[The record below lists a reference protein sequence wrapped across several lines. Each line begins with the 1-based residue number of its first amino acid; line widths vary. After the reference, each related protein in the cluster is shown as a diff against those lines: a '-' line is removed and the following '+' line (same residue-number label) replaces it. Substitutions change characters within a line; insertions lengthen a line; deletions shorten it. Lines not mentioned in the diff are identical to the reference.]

1 VLAAH
6 APLRWGSLK
15 VGLSWALA
23 GVCCSSWLGAIAATA
38 PSPAPAEEAVRQ
50 ELSRAILAEDP
61 ERARLLNEI
70 AHSGSTI
77 AQEVLTAWTRDG
89 VYLYDGSG
97 AAKIPLLLEET
108 PDSEGKARAIR
119 IDTGR
124 FLAGP
129 DGHDLRLAA
138 ADLGAADTDMKL
150 RQTIQRA
157 LDTLALADPNPET
170 RRSAASK
177 LGNSAK
183 PQYLAVLEDRLA
195 IESHGEVR
203 RTLGEAI
210 ALLHLADTNPAVQL
224 QAVRGLAAANA
235 LGAYDVLKRL
245 AASTNASPE
254 VTRAADLAARSIAL
268 HLDWVNF
275 FGTVF
280 RGLSLGSILLVVAL
294 GLAITFGLM
303 NIINMAHGEMIAVGA
318 YTTYLIQNLFGAGF
332 AFSIALPLRLWGKPL
347 AFGLHLPGLNAS
359 GGLYESYFLVALPL
373 SFFTAAAAGL
383 VLERTVVRFLYR
395 RPLESLLATWGVSL
409 VMQQLFR
416 MVFGANNVQVS
427 SPAWLQGNFTIND
440 VMFGYNRV
448 FVIVF
453 AVLIVLGTWFMLAK
467 TRRGLLIRAVMQ
479 NRDMAA
485 CLGVR
490 ADHVNLMTFAFGSGL
505 AGLAGAF
512 LSQIGNVG
520 PGLGQSYIVDS
531 FMTVVVGGV
540 GSIVGTVY
548 SAVGIGTT
556 DQILQQALGSPV
568 LGKIIVLGAII
579 LFLQWKPGG
588 LFPTRNRGLD

>member
-1 VLAAH
+1 MKFGITRALGLACCC
-6 APLRWGSLK
+6 LRFGS
-15 VGLSWALA
+15 AA
-23 GVCCSSWLGAIAATA
+23 ADSSSLPT
-38 PSPAPAEEAVRQ
+38 AEEGVRR
-50 ELSRAILAEDP
+50 ELCQAILAEGS
-61 ERARLLNEI
+61 ERASLLNEI
-70 AHSGSTI
+70 ARSGSKV
-77 AQEVLTAWTRDG
+77 AHDVLTAWTRDG
-89 VYLYDGSG
+89 IYLYDGPDSV
-97 AAKIPLLLEET
+97 KIPVLAEEQQ
-108 PDSEGKARAIR
+108 DSGGKFRVIR

-129 DGHDLRLAA
+129 DGRDLRFGP
-138 ADLGAADTDMKL
+138 ADLTAADTDMKL

-170 RRSAASK
+170 RLSAASK

-183 PQYLAVLEDRLA
+183 PQYLPVLRDRLSL
-195 IESHGEVR
+195 EPNREVR
-203 RTLGEAI
+203 RTLNEAI
-210 ALLHLADTNPAVQL
+210 ALLQLSDTNPAVQVE
-224 QAVRGLAAANA
+224 AVQRLAKANA
-235 LGAYDVLKRL
+235 IGAFDILKRL
-245 AASTNASPE
+245 AANTNASPE
-254 VTRAADLAARSIAL
+254 VVRAADSAVSSIAE
-268 HLDWVNF
+268 HIDWVNF
-275 FGTVF
+275 FGTLF

-332 AFSIALPLRLWGKPL
+332 AFSIALPIHLWGKPL
-347 AFGLHLPGLNAS
+347 SFGLHLPGMNAT
-359 GGLYESYFLVALPL
+359 GGFYETYFLFALPL
-373 SFFTAAAAGL
+373 SFFAAAAAGL

-427 SPAWLQGNFTIND
+427 SPAWLQGHFSVND

-448 FVIVF
+448 FVIGF
-453 AVLIVLGTWFMLAK
+453 AVFIVLGTWLLLAK
-467 TRRGLLIRAVMQ
+467 TRLGLFIRAVMQ

-490 ADHVNLMTFAFGSGL
+490 ADRVNMMTFAFGSGL

-520 PGLGQSYIVDS
+520 PSLGQSYIVDS

-540 GSIVGTVY
+540 GSIVGTVC

-556 DQILQQALGSPV
+556 DQVLQQVLGSPV
-568 LGKIIVLGAII
+568 MGKIIVLGAII

-588 LFPTRNRGLD
+588 LFSIRNRSLD

>member
-1 VLAAH
+1 MKVCFTRALAWVCGSLTFSLLAADSPPPS
-6 APLRWGSLK
+6 AE
-15 VGLSWALA
+15 A
-23 GVCCSSWLGAIAATA
+23 G
-38 PSPAPAEEAVRQ
+38 VRQ
-50 ELSRAILAEDP
+50 ELSQVIFAEGP
-61 ERARLLNEI
+61 ERVKLLNDI
-70 AHSGSTI
+70 AHSGSKL
-77 AQEVLTAWTRDG
+77 AREVLTAWTRDG
-89 VYLYDGSG
+89 VFLYDGPGS
-97 AAKIPLLLEET
+97 AKLALLLEEQQ
-108 PDSEGKARAIR
+108 DSEGKSRAIR

-124 FLAGP
+124 FLAGA
-129 DGHDLRLAA
+129 DGKDLRFAA
-138 ADLGAADTDMKL
+138 ADLTAADTDMKL
-150 RQTIQRA
+150 RQAIQSA
-157 LDTLALADPNPET
+157 LDTLALADPNAET

-183 PQYLAVLEDRLA
+183 AQYLPVLEDRLA
-195 IESHGEVR
+195 IEPNAEVR
-203 RTLGEAI
+203 RTLNEAI
-210 ALLHLADTNPAVQL
+210 ALLQLANTNPAVQL
-224 QAVRGLAAANA
+224 DAVRRLAKANA
-235 LGAYDVLKRL
+235 IGAFDALKRL
-245 AASTNASPE
+245 AANTNASPQ
-254 VTRAADLAARSIAL
+254 VAHAADTAVSAIAE
-268 HLDWVNF
+268 HIDWVNF

-318 YTTYLIQNLFGAGF
+318 YTTYVIQNLFGAGF
-332 AFSIALPLRLWGKPL
+332 AFSISLPIHFWGKPL
-347 AFGLHLPGLNAS
+347 SFGLHLPGLNAS
-359 GGLYESYFLVALPL
+359 GGFYETYFLFALPF
-373 SFFTAAAAGL
+373 SFLAAAAAGL

-427 SPAWLQGNFTIND
+427 SPAWLQGHFTIND

-448 FVIVF
+448 FVIAF
-453 AVLIVLGTWFMLAK
+453 AVFIVLGTWLLLAK
-467 TRRGLLIRAVMQ
+467 TRLGLFIRAVMQ

-490 ADHVNLMTFAFGSGL
+490 AERVNMLTFAFGSGL

-520 PGLGQSYIVDS
+520 PSLGQSYIVDS

-540 GSIVGTVY
+540 GSIVGTVC

-556 DQILQQALGSPV
+556 DQVLQQALGSPV
-568 LGKIIVLGAII
+568 LGKIIVLGTII

-588 LFPTRNRGLD
+588 LFSIRNRSLD